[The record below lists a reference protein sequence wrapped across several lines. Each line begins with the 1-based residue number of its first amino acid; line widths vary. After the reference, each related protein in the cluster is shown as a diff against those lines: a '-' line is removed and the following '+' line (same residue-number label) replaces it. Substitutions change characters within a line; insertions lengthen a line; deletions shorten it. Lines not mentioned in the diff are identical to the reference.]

1 MGLEELMPDT
11 PASRPV
17 APDSRGFTL
26 LELVVVVFIVSLAL
40 AVVAP
45 TFSTSGGKLKAEA
58 REAASIVRYISDAS
72 AMRKTTLALG
82 FDLDKG
88 VISWA
93 GEGRQRRERF
103 DSLRSVELPS
113 RGEVREGE
121 LVVFFPPIGLSE
133 HLYIHLALAGEEMT
147 VSFNPISRRTK
158 IVAEK

>member
-1 MGLEELMPDT
+1 MRNA
-11 PASRPV
+11 PASGPT

-26 LELVVVVFIVSLAL
+26 LELVVVVFIASLLL

-45 TFSTSGGKLKAEA
+45 TFSTSRGKLKSEA
-58 REAASIVRYISDAS
+58 REAASIVRYLSDTS
-72 AMRKTTLALG
+72 AMRKTTLSLG
-82 FDLDKG
+82 FDFKEG

-93 GEGRQRRERF
+93 GEGRERRKRF
-103 DSLRSVELPS
+103 ASLRSVELPS
-113 RGEVREGE
+113 RGEVNEGE

-133 HLYIHLALAGEEMT
+133 HLYIHLALADEEMT